1 MAGVWEDISFRRCFD
16 FFIVANS
23 AGVAGAHFMLAVAAQ
38 NGHHFL

>member
-16 FFIVANS
+16 FFVA
-23 AGVAGAHFMLAVAAQ
+23 AEGVGVAEAHFMLAVAAQ